1 MRPLIS
7 KLNYEYPKILL
18 EVVEGFSVHVNDWLG
33 MRLSYTGLLNNALR
47 QKYLA
52 TENILIEELLL
63 VFQQKKM
70 LKGTQKKK
78 FKKSNKHL

>member
-18 EVVEGFSVHVNDWLG
+18 EVVEGFSVHVNEWLG
-33 MRLSYTGLLNNALR
+33 MRLSYTGLLNNAPR

-63 VFQQKKM
+63 VIQQKKM
-70 LKGTQKKK
+70 LKSTQKKK